1 MASLAWGAR
10 RRARRDMVAVCR
22 SALVVV
28 DGEDGA
34 KRVEMLLGRVMSRAG
49 VDAVAGAP
57 NIANIQTPLGFRCG
71 RTRATSTRTTATTT
85 LRIAYTSQ

>member
-10 RRARRDMVAVCR
+10 RRARRDMVAVRR

-57 NIANIQTPLGFRCG
+57 IANIQTPLGFRCG